1 MVLTELQEQDNG
13 TKRGWSGSK
22 GEEGEEMLLGL
33 AIMRRLTEKRSPM
46 VARSRKLGE
55 LAR

>member
-22 GEEGEEMLLGL
+22 DEEGEEMLLGL